1 MYNEIAATCMN
12 LAPGQGQSHLLIK
25 VLELTQI
32 LAIPK
37 YGSTS
42 STHEERTWLYSR
54 PNLVFI
60 DA

>member
-54 PNLVFI
+54 LT
-60 DA
+60 